1 MKVKE
6 ILKVTKGKMLFGNEE
21 LEVENF
27 SKDTRTIQKGDIY
40 IGIKGEKFDGSNFW
54 NQALDAG
61 ATAVI
66 ISNIQ
71 ISKEEKEKYKDKT
84 IIQVEDTFEA
94 LYEIAKYKRSL
105 YNIPVIAVT
114 GSVGKTSTKDIIASV
129 VSQKY
134 KTLKTEGNNNNNIG
148 LPLTIL
154 KLKDHE
160 ALVVEM
166 GMNHFGEISLLTNIA
181 KPTLAV
187 ITNIGTSHIGNLGSR
202 ENILKAKLEILEG
215 MKIPRVIINN
225 DNDLLHKWYEENKEK
240 IEIHTYGISN
250 SSDVIA
256 EKIELG
262 EEKSKFVVK
271 TSSEKVNIDVPVGGE
286 HFVYNALCGFI
297 VGKVLG
303 LTAKEIQNG
312 ISKFELTK
320 KRMDIRVLKN
330 GATLIN
336 DSYNASYESM
346 KASLK
351 YLSSRTDLRKI
362 AVLGDMLELGD
373 FSKEL
378 HEKVG
383 EEVANDNIDVLICR
397 GEFAKNIISKANKNK
412 KTQCILL
419 QNNEEILSKLQEI
432 LKEGDGVLIK
442 ASNGMKFYEIC
453 QKL

>member
-240 IEIHTYGISN
+240 IEIHTYGINN

-286 HFVYNALCGFI
+286 HFVYNALCGFM

-336 DSYNASYESM
+336 DSYNESM